1 QEHDEDDDYP
11 VQRRFDDS
19 EPQPVYDVG
28 YGEDEYGEVYDV
40 YDVYDVED
48 MEGDVMRPKRS
59 NALADE
65 EDTEDTGSR
74 KNPFADDVGVA
85 GGKNPA
91 FQAPSR
97 KNPFADDDEDEDDAP
112 AADEKPAAQDE
123 VPSLEDGVKRPSVP
137 SKANPFED
145 AEED

>member
-1 QEHDEDDDYP
+1 GAQGEDGQASGAPVLEDQSTGKLLIVLAGLIVLLILLVIGLILKTSPSDEVDVVVPQQEHDEDDDYP

-59 NALADE
+59 NALEDE
-65 EDTEDTGSR
+65 E
-74 KNPFADDVGVA
+74 
-85 GGKNPA
+85 
-91 FQAPSR
+91 
-97 KNPFADDDEDEDDAP
+97 
-112 AADEKPAAQDE
+112 
-123 VPSLEDGVKRPSVP
+123 
-137 SKANPFED
+137 
-145 AEED
+145 